1 MKRIALIIL
10 ACTGLT
16 GLAANVL
23 LNNYLDQPLT
33 LTESPSIFAV
43 PAGASL
49 KQVAASL
56 NAAEQLEFPAVLT
69 TWGGW
74 SGYAEQIKAGEY
86 AIERGTTPR
95 SLMQQ
100 LIDGQVLLHSFTI
113 LEGWT
118 VPELLTAIKQS
129 EHLQQTLNDPTLE
142 ELSSLLDLKEVHPE
156 GQFYPDTYR
165 FPRDFSDTDI
175 LRMSAELMQRELA
188 NAWENRDEHLPLK
201 TPYELLT
208 LASIIERETGLE
220 AERSD
225 VAGVFVRR
233 LSKDMLLQT
242 DPTVI
247 YGLGDAYGGNLTRR
261 HLRTDTPYNTYTRK
275 GLPPTPISL
284 PSAAA
289 LHAAAHPAKGTALFF
304 VARGNGSAGH
314 EFSDTL
320 EQHNAAVGRYLARLR
335 EARRQGSTGSRH

>member
-1 MKRIALIIL
+1 MKRIALIAL
-10 ACTGLT
+10 VCAGLT

-56 NAAEQLEFPAVLT
+56 NAAEQLEFPQVFAA
-69 TWGGW
+69 WGDW
-74 SGYAEQIKAGEY
+74 SGYAELIKAGEY
-86 AIERGTTPR
+86 AIALGTTPR

-129 EHLQQTLNDPTLE
+129 EHLKQTLNDPTLE
-142 ELSSLLDLKEVHPE
+142 ELSSLLGLKAGHPE

-175 LRMSAELMQRELA
+175 LRMSAELMQRELV
-188 NAWENRDEHLPLK
+188 NAWENRDENVPLK

-208 LASIIERETGLE
+208 LASIVERETGLE
-220 AERSD
+220 TERRD

-233 LSKDMLLQT
+233 LNKNMLLQT

-247 YGLGDAYGGNLTRR
+247 YGLGNAFKGNLTRR
-261 HLRTDTPYNTYTRK
+261 HLRADTPYNTYTRK

-289 LHAAAHPAKGTALFF
+289 LHAAAHPAEGTALFF
-304 VARGNGSAGH
+304 VARGDGSAGH

-320 EQHNAAVGRYLARLR
+320 VQHNAAVARYLARLR
-335 EARRQGSTGSRH
+335 EARRQGARH